1 MQQRLHC
8 TGIIYQLI
16 CCAMI
21 RPKKTG
27 QDRTG
32 CAIVIPS
39 PATSY
44 NYHLLRVPPTPG
56 TDGEQRKVNKQQQT
70 ALNMARFIKSQ
81 SLTLLEKLDALD
93 ADEQAAMCERLHELA
108 EELQNSIQVRFE
120 TESETGT

>member
-1 MQQRLHC
+1 MCNCNTVARNVL
-8 TGIIYQLI
+8 QL
-16 CCAMI
+16 
-21 RPKKTG
+21 PPG
-27 QDRTG
+27 QG
-32 CAIVIPS
+32 
-39 PATSY
+39 
-44 NYHLLRVPPTPG
+44 PPDTG

>member
-21 RPKKTG
+21 RPKETG

-44 NYHLLRVPPTPG
+44 NYHSAQGHPG

-108 EELQNSIQVRFE
+108 EELQNSIQIRFE
-120 TESETGT
+120 AESETGT